1 MAPPLKDLIFLFF
14 IGIFLPSIAL
24 AQQCRDSH
32 DLCKFWASRGE
43 CTNNPLWMQPNCGVA
58 CGRCSS
64 SPASTSSS
72 AVAANSQAAAVRPEI
87 ANAINRPLASKSDC
101 SVELQTRFV
110 PTVEEYRAQTLRQGC
125 AQEIQQNNC
134 QENACFNQNYRTFD
148 GTCNNLRDTNKGAAF
163 SPFTRLLPAR
173 YVDGIGEMF
182 GSRPGTAPNPRLIT
196 RFLLSSKVAIPSA
209 ANGLVMQFGQ
219 FLSHDITHNTNMLDC
234 NDCTQTTHCQPV
246 FFARNDPKRSSVC
259 VPFTRS
265 SSRCQ
270 NGGPLVQ
277 MNENTAFID
286 ASAIYGSSPKT
297 QNRFRNGA
305 FMKTERFRD
314 EVLPP
319 SGGNGM
325 VTGDDRSTLF
335 LGLAAYHSIFV
346 RLHNRMA
353 TQLIQLNPHWSRDKV
368 FQETRKIMGAVL
380 QAITYN
386 EFLPALL
393 GNQGAALANSYRG
406 YNPNINPAI
415 SNEFAAASYRLH
427 GMIQEF
433 YPMVDHNF
441 RRVGSVRFIDGAGN
455 FQKMLDFGV
464 DLVLRGLMTLP
475 ARKPQRITTQVT
487 EDFFG
492 NFDLSTTN
500 IQRGRDHGLQTY
512 NNYRELCGLRKL
524 GTFDQWTEVSD
535 PAVRARIGELYN
547 TPDEVDLYVGGIVEE
562 PLARSLVGP
571 TFACIIS
578 EQFTRLRDGDR
589 FFYKAPGI
597 FTPAQVQSIESMTMS
612 AIICQTGNNFHE
624 IPKIA
629 FFVDESGSTAQP
641 CSNVGSIDL
650 RAWQEVS

>member
-1 MAPPLKDLIFLFF
+1 MALNYLIILLFF
-14 IGIFLPSIAL
+14 GFLPLSIL

-32 DLCKFWASRGE
+32 ELCKFWASRGE
-43 CTNNPLWMQPNCGVA
+43 CQTNPRWMQPNCGMA
-58 CGRCSS
+58 CGVCSS
-64 SPASTSSS
+64 PGPAAASASASATSSS
-72 AVAANSQAAAVRPEI
+72 QAIQPEI
-87 ANAINRPLASKSDC
+87 ANAINRPIAAKPDC
-101 SVELQTRFV
+101 SEELQTRFV
-110 PTVEEYRAQTLRQGC
+110 PTVEEYRASTLRQGC
-125 AQEIQQNNC
+125 AQEIQENNC
-134 QENACFNQNYRTFD
+134 QQNQCFNANYRTFD
-148 GTCNNLRDTNKGAAF
+148 GTCNNLQNTKKGAAF
-163 SPFTRLLPAR
+163 SPFTRLLQAR
-173 YVDGIGEMF
+173 YLDGVGEMF
-182 GSRPGTAPNPRLIT
+182 GSRSGTAPNPRLIT
-196 RFLLSSKVAIPSA
+196 RFLLSSKVAIPST

-234 NDCTQTTHCQPV
+234 NDCTQTPHCQPV

-277 MNENTAFID
+277 MNENTAYID
-286 ASAIYGSSPKT
+286 GSAIYGSSPKT

-353 TQLIQLNPHWSRDKV
+353 SQLIQLNPHWSANKV

-393 GNQGAALANSYRG
+393 GNQGESLKTYRG
-406 YNPNINPAI
+406 YNPAVNPAI
-415 SNEFAAASYRLH
+415 SNEFAAAAYRLH

-433 YPMVDHNF
+433 YPMVDQSF

-464 DLVLRGLMTLP
+464 DLVTRGLMTLP

-500 IQRGRDHGLQTY
+500 IQRGRDHGLSSY

-524 GTFDQWTEVSD
+524 GSFDQWSEVTD
-535 PAVRARIGELYN
+535 PAVRGRISELYN
-547 TPDEVDLYVGGIVEE
+547 TPDEIDLYVGGIVEE
-562 PLARSLVGP
+562 PSARSLVGP
-571 TFACIIS
+571 TFSCIIA

-589 FFYKAPGI
+589 FFYKNPGI
-597 FTPAQVQSIESMTMS
+597 FTPAQVQSINSMTMS

-624 IPKIA
+624 IPRNA
-629 FFVDESGSTAQP
+629 FFIDESGATAQP
-641 CSNVGSIDL
+641 CATVGSIDL
-650 RAWQEVS
+650 RAWQEVSS